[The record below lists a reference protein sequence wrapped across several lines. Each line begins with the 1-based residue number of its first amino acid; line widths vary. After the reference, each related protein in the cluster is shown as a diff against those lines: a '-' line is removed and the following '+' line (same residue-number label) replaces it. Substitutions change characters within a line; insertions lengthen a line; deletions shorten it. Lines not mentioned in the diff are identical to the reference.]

1 MDINQAIGVR
11 IKKLRNEKHLT
22 LKELSGLSGIS
33 ISLLSL
39 LERGK
44 TSVVMETLSRI
55 ANCLDVDISYFF
67 SDTAREQPA
76 IVVRSYDAVSRLKHP
91 DCVETI
97 LTPHGGNTSIF
108 PVILTFRP
116 NSSAKHPLASHSG
129 EEFLYV
135 IDGVLTLQVGDT
147 VELLYPRDS
156 AHYKSSVPH
165 AYWNASPHT
174 VHVFSAHLTD
184 PQKIMTQEEAEV

>member
-1 MDINQAIGVR
+1 MDMNQIIGIR
-11 IKKLRNEKHLT
+11 IKELRSEKHLT
-22 LKELSGLSGIS
+22 LKELSHLSGIS

-44 TSVVMETLSRI
+44 ISIVIETLSKI
-55 ANCLDVDISYFF
+55 AKCLDVDISYFF
-67 SDTAREQPA
+67 SDTAKEQPTV
-76 IVVRSYDAVSRLKHP
+76 VVRSYDAVSRSKHP
-91 DCVETI
+91 DCMETI
-97 LTPHGGNTSIF
+97 LTPHKENASIF

-116 NSSAKHPLASHSG
+116 NSSAKHPLASHFG

-135 IDGVLTLQVGDT
+135 IDGVLTLQIGDA

-174 VHVFSAHLTD
+174 VHVFSAHLND
-184 PQKIMTQEEAEV
+184 PQKILTQEEAEV